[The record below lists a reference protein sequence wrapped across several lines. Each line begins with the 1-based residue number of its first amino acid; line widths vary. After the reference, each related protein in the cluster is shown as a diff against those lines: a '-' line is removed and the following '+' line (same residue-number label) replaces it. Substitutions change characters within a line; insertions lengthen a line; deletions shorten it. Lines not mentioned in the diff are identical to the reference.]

1 MKFGLLTNFMPQNSL
16 ISDFLLTFAVAK
28 MRADPRPSGADIESQ
43 SVIRH
48 GDEHPAW
55 KGASVRVL

>member
-1 MKFGLLTNFMPQNSL
+1 MLCRGVNKLYVEKFFSL
-16 ISDFLLTFAVAK
+16 RFFTYLCTVK
-28 MRADPRPSGADIESQ
+28 MRADPRPPGADIESQ

-55 KGASVRVL
+55 

>member
-1 MKFGLLTNFMPQNSL
+1 MPQNSL